1 MLRQKT
7 GSELSWVTF
16 TDQPFYTEIKLD
28 PMTIAEGA
36 YVLLIESF
44 DDNSGLTI
52 KSTLKAETI
61 TVQVQWD
68 FARTPTAPAEIQ
80 IHQNEDKTVS
90 IANIA

>member
-7 GSELSWVTF
+7 GSELAWVTF
-16 TDQPFYTEIKLD
+16 IEYPLYTEIKLE
-28 PMTIAEGA
+28 PGIIAEGT
-36 YVLLIESF
+36 YVLNIESY
-44 DDNSGLTI
+44 DDNSSV

-68 FARTPTAPAEIQ
+68 FARTPTAPAEII